1 LDEMPIRCRAFLGK
15 GLHMISYLIVV
26 ITTVSLGLAFVPT
39 AWASSTSDTCVA
51 LANARTALYAM
62 LSVKDKAALD
72 ELNSKIQ
79 ATSTRVD
86 SLLAGMTGADAKV
99 AADFKT
105 VWVQFKA
112 TREEQMIPAIYKG
125 SIDDAKKIADGIQL
139 ERFSKMWR
147 IMSCK

>member
-1 LDEMPIRCRAFLGK
+1 MPIRCHSSLGK
-15 GLHMISYLIVV
+15 GLDMISYLIVV
-26 ITTVSLGLAFVPT
+26 MTIVGGLAFIPA

-62 LSVKDKAALD
+62 LSVKDKTALD
-72 ELNSKIQ
+72 EFNTKVQ

-86 SLLAGMTGADAKV
+86 SLLAEMIGADAKV

-105 VWVQFKA
+105 VWDQFKA

-125 SIDDAKKIADGIQL
+125 SIDDTKKIADGIQL